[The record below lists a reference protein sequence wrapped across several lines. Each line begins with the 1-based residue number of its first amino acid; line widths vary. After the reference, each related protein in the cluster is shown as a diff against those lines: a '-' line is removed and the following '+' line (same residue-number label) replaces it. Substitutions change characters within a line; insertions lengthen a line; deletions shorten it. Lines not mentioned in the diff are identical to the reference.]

1 MAEKIYEFCIKIIG
15 ARNLDDVSTNGNLD
29 PFVKLTYGSKSYQST
44 VLRRGGQNPSKVRK

>member
-44 VLRRGGQNPSKVRK
+44 VLRRGGPNPSKVWK